1 MTPELA
7 YYFTAQPQVITWALL
22 SRLSTFP
29 NEKDW
34 KETCG
39 VDSLDCSPFGEINRN
54 ENFPFI
60 FYIQA
65 VFLSLPVPSH
75 PYLFPRTF

>member
-22 SRLSTFP
+22 SRLSTFS

-39 VDSLDCSPFGEINRN
+39 MD
-54 ENFPFI
+54 
-60 FYIQA
+60 
-65 VFLSLPVPSH
+65 
-75 PYLFPRTF
+75 